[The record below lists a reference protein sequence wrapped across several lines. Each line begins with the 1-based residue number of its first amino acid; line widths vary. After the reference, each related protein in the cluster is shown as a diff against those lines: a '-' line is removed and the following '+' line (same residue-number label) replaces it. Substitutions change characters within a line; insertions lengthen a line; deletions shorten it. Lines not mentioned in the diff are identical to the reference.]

1 MFRKTKLS
9 SAVAIALTAA
19 VSATMLTGLTGCNLT
34 DAGASLTS
42 GSVNTITN
50 PKGSVTGTVMD
61 TNGNLLSGV
70 SVAVAG
76 KTTTTDVNGN
86 YFFANVGV
94 VNATGTDDSS
104 SKQSLVVAITAPSGY
119 LGATV
124 TVEPEAQVDGT
135 IADTVTQNGAT
146 LFIDGFIASAGTAV
160 LPALTS
166 TVTGTLR
173 NNLTE
178 QAIPNTVVT
187 LDLET
192 VGSQSGDNDQ
202 EADHDGVNAR
212 YQTFSYTAT
221 TGADGTFS
229 IANVPSDSELRFA
242 VEGHIANSL
251 DYNTD
256 GAIVVET
263 DDEDVT
269 TVVGNL
275 LATPYVQEDD
285 RAPYVTSVDGVQNQ
299 QASPRGQ
306 FNDDVNSVFVVNF
319 SETMAQILDTNSVY
333 VYDTT
338 NRVEI
343 PVTVAMAADGLSMT
357 LTTATALAEGVEFD
371 INMLKTDFQDE
382 AGNIIDNVVASAPI
396 DDVGFDSDL
405 TTTNSAADVYRLQLR
420 IFAEINNSANS
431 VALVQMP
438 EDTSGSDDDSALQAS
453 NDSFTDVEDNEDNG
467 FQQLDSSDDDDSF
480 GGSDAEERKTDLVVA
495 LGGTGVDAD
504 VARFT
509 FTPDNASR
517 YEITVSN
524 SDGTANNAAVMTID
538 SIPDGDVVLNDLGGN
553 TFEIADLNGSI
564 VPIELLVDQVEP
576 GTTVTITPFD
586 DFNYSGAPDTLTLAD
601 TVTPTAVLQN
611 SYGANPSQNGATTSV
626 TFGDGGELSNV
637 GASVIGLPVWNVT
650 AGLLD
655 NLVADADADGNPDN
669 INQGD
674 GAGNVQ
680 PSDNDLLFELMELNT
695 VDNTVGGSGVQYITP
710 NANGPYD
717 ATAFAAMNTARTG
730 GFSMSENVTLTGTPT
745 FSGTNA
751 ALSNYAENMD
761 VTRNDDNGVVNVDLI
776 NADIDDVFLL
786 AADTGAL
793 VDFGAG
799 AVTDLAG
806 NASVDATVVIRDDM
820 PPMVESAVYDGRT
833 VVVTFNEAVNIDL
846 ANDTIN
852 MGGVILGL
860 TNSTMNG
867 TNTVLTIVP
876 EDDRAGQANGAWVDE
891 TVPANALDG
900 FGNINRTTTFTL
912 PQYPEVLT
920 PAYVLQGSN
929 LTEGHAA
936 MNTAF
941 VEDVLGNDWLGENAG
956 VTYPSFAAIDVT
968 GDFEV
973 ATAPTPPAVGATTI
987 SLVYVFEHPLDV
999 ATVFAGCGGTIS
1011 ETSGS
1016 FTLDAAA
1023 VTGCWTSTSGGET
1036 STGANY
1042 NGANNTLT
1050 VNLSFTAVA
1059 SGNIINFTANGG
1071 NAVGEYD
1078 AADTTAVANVVTP

>member
-70 SVAVAG
+70 TVAVAG

-94 VNATGTDDSS
+94 VNATGTDDGS
-104 SKQSLVVAITAPSGY
+104 SKQSLVVAITAPAGY

-178 QAIPNTVVT
+178 QAIPDTVVT

-202 EADHDGVNAR
+202 ESDHDGVNAR

-221 TGADGTFS
+221 TAADGTFS

-256 GAIVVET
+256 GATVVET
-263 DDEDVT
+263 DDEDVS

-285 RAPYVTSVDGVQNQ
+285 KAPYVTSVDGVQNQ
-299 QASPRGQ
+299 QAARGQ

-319 SETMAQILDTNSVY
+319 SETMAQILDTNSVF

-338 NRVEI
+338 NEVEI
-343 PVTVAMAADGLSMT
+343 PVTVVMDPSGLFMT
-357 LTTATALAEGVEFD
+357 VTATTALAEGVEFD
-371 INMLKTDFQDE
+371 VNMLKADFQDE
-382 AGNIIDNVVASAPI
+382 AGNIIDNVTAAAPI

-405 TTTNSAADVYRLQLR
+405 VTTNSNADVYRLQLR
-420 IFAEINNSANS
+420 IFAEINDGANAVTLAQLS
-431 VALVQMP
+431 
-438 EDTSGSDDDSALQAS
+438 EDTSGSDDDSALQVS
-453 NDSFTDVEDNEDNG
+453 NDSFTDVEDNENNG

-480 GGSDAEERKTDLVVA
+480 GGSDAGERKNDLVVA
-495 LGGTGVDAD
+495 LGGTGVAAD

-524 SDGTANNAAVMTID
+524 PDGTANNAAVMVID

-576 GTTVTITPFD
+576 GTTLKITPFD
-586 DFNYSGAPDTLTLAD
+586 DFNYAGAPDTEVLAD

-611 SYGANPSQNGATTSV
+611 SYGADPTQSGATTSV

-637 GASVIGLPVWNVT
+637 GTSVIGLPVWNVT

-655 NLVADADADGNPDN
+655 NLVADADGDGNPDN
-669 INQGD
+669 INQGFN
-674 GAGNVQ
+674 GTIQ
-680 PSDNDLLFELMELNT
+680 PSDNNLLFELMELNT
-695 VDNTVGGSGVQYITP
+695 VDGSGVQYITP

-751 ALSNYAENMD
+751 ALSNYVENMD

-786 AADTGAL
+786 ATDTGAL

-799 AVTDLAG
+799 AVTDMAG

-820 PPMVESAVYDGRT
+820 PPMVVSAVYDGRT

-846 ANDTIN
+846 AADTIN
-852 MGGVILGL
+852 IGGMVFGL
-860 TNSTMNG
+860 TNATMNG

-876 EDDRAGQANGAWVDE
+876 EDDRAGQANGSWIDE

-900 FGNINRTTTFTL
+900 FGNLNRTVVFSL
-912 PQYPEVLT
+912 AQYPEVLT
-920 PAYVLQGSN
+920 PAYTLQGAN

-936 MNTAF
+936 MNTNF
-941 VEDVLGNDWLGENAG
+941 VEDALGNDWIGENAG

-973 ATAPTPPAVGATTI
+973 ATPPAAPAAGATTT

-1016 FTLDAAA
+1016 FTLDAVA
-1023 VTGCWTSTSGGET
+1023 VQGCWTSTSGAVT
-1036 STGANY
+1036 STGASY
-1042 NGANNTLT
+1042 NGATNTLT
-1050 VNLSFTAVA
+1050 VNLTFPAVVA
-1059 SGNIINFTANGG
+1059 GDTLNFTANGG
-1071 NAVGEYD
+1071 VAVGEYD
-1078 AADTTAVANVVTP
+1078 SADTTPVANVVVTP